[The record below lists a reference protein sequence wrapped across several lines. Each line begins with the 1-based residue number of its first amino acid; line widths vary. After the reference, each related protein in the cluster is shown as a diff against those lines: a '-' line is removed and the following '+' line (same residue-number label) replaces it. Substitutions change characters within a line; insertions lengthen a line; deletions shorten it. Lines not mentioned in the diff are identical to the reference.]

1 MSAGVSRLRW
11 RAWCAGSLA
20 SNMASPP
27 TIEMSSSGFLTSAG
41 VMTVCRRAPSAT
53 AGRLGRTCSAR
64 RHRGHAENW
73 SVDWAVVVL
82 VAAAVPASVQQRKR
96 QRQQVVVEAVA
107 AAVAVAVNT
116 VRIRGR
122 CTSVSKNGSSSVVY
136 LGSVWVAV
144 GGWLWV
150 GRGIAPVLPPP
161 PLSPP
166 SLPSMKSEPQPSRLH
181 LRDRLREEM
190 SPPLDGDTNSNSQC
204 CEPLPFSPPL
214 GIFMHAR
221 K

>member
-1 MSAGVSRLRW
+1 MWLFAMCGRAVGGGRGRAG
-11 RAWCAGSLA
+11 G
-20 SNMASPP
+20 
-27 TIEMSSSGFLTSAG
+27 G
-41 VMTVCRRAPSAT
+41 
-53 AGRLGRTCSAR
+53 
-64 RHRGHAENW
+64 W
-73 SVDWAVVVL
+73 SVDWAVAVL

-96 QRQQVVVEAVA
+96 QRRQVVVEAEAA
-107 AAVAVAVNT
+107 AAVAVAATT

-122 CTSVSKNGSSSVVY
+122 CTSVSENGSSSVVY

-144 GGWLWV
+144 GGWLWM

-190 SPPLDGDTNSNSQC
+190 SPPLDGVRGESHRRVLGCVRCPNVRWSC
-204 CEPLPFSPPL
+204 GGGSPGL
-214 GIFMHAR
+214 AR
-221 K
+221 GCRS